1 MIVAAPSPSFTKDP
15 TNFPPDQERL
25 LDEIES
31 RAASYFYDQADP
43 KTGLVRDRARME
55 GPEARK
61 IASIAATGFGLS
73 ALCIAE
79 NRGYIESGAAKRR
92 VELTLEF
99 LVSRCAH
106 MNGFFPHFLDLQTGA
121 RAWRSEF
128 SSIDT
133 AWLLCGALHAAA
145 HFQTPHISRLAN
157 ELYARVD
164 WKWML
169 NGKET
174 LSHGWMPERGFLPY
188 RWDTYSELLAMYL
201 LAIGSP
207 THAIPAATW
216 EAWNRPVRQFNG
228 FSYIESDA
236 PLFAH
241 QYSHAWLDFRG
252 RRDRFA
258 DYFENSRL
266 ATGAHRLFCM
276 DLAKKYPWYSEN
288 MWGIT
293 ASDSRRGYLA
303 WGGPLRS
310 GTLDGT
316 LVPCA
321 AGGSIAFMPQECA
334 AVLQTMLSRYGN
346 RVWGRYGFVDAFH
359 PQAKWYDVDV
369 VGIDQGITMLM
380 AENARTGL
388 VWETLGADP
397 NIERGMRL
405 AGLVKDRA

>member
-1 MIVAAPSPSFTKDP
+1 M
-15 TNFPPDQERL
+15 
-25 LDEIES
+25 DEMES
-31 RAASYFYDQADP
+31 RAASYFFDEADP
-43 KTGLVRDRARME
+43 KNGLVRDRARMK
-55 GPEARK
+55 GPEVRH

-79 NRGYIESGAAKRR
+79 NRGYLESAAAKGR
-92 VELTLEF
+92 VERTLEF
-99 LVSRCAH
+99 LVSRSPH
-106 MNGFFPHFLDLQTGA
+106 RNGFFPHFLDIQTGA
-121 RAWRSEF
+121 RAWRSEY
-128 SSIDT
+128 SSVDT

-145 HFQTPHISRLAN
+145 HFQSSKISRLAD
-157 ELYARVD
+157 ELYQRVD

-169 NGKET
+169 NGAET
-174 LSHGWMPERGFLPY
+174 LSHGWTPERGFLPY
-188 RWDTYSELLAMYL
+188 RWDVYSELLALYV

-207 THAIPAATW
+207 SHPIPASAW
-216 EAWNRPVRQFNG
+216 EAWHRPFRQFNG

-252 RRDRFA
+252 RRDLHA

-266 ATGAHRLFCM
+266 ATGAHRLFCL
-276 DLAKKYPWYSEN
+276 DLSRKFSWYGEN
-288 MWGIT
+288 MWGVT

-303 WGGPLRS
+303 WGGPLR
-310 GTLDGT
+310 TAPLDGT

-321 AGGSIAFMPQECA
+321 AAGSIAFMPQECV

-346 RVWGRYGFVDAFH
+346 KVWGRYGFVDAFH
-359 PQAKWYDVDV
+359 PGAKWYDLDV
-369 VGIDQGITMLM
+369 VALDQGITMLM

-388 VWETLGADP
+388 VWQTLSADR

-405 AGLVKDRA
+405 AGFVNNRA